1 MSYGDKILIE
11 LHETRSDL
19 SRLAEI
25 EKQLENMKNKVQD
38 EEAEEVK
45 EREREKDIYYYYYYI
60 FKLLT
65 SIFIGNC
72 FIIR

>member
-38 EEAEEVK
+38 KEAEEVK
-45 EREREKDIYYYYYYI
+45 EKEERGYI
-60 FKLLT
+60 LLLLLH
-65 SIFIGNC
+65 F
-72 FIIR
+72 